1 MNHNS
6 FLKMGI
12 RETWGG
18 EKPFGLDVP
27 DRRQHLYIVGKSGT
41 GKTTLLLNSIIQDI
55 DAGHGVAVIDPH
67 GDLAYEILNHIPRHR
82 TDDVVYFDATAA
94 EYPIGLNLLQ
104 NVPPE
109 RRHRVAAELV
119 YSLKSIWRE
128 SWGPRMEYILY
139 AAVAALLDSIDG
151 SLLGVQRMLSDD
163 EYRHWIVRQV
173 KDPVVRRFWN
183 SEFEQYDERF
193 RREAV
198 APIENKVGQLLMAPP
213 MRNLLA
219 QVRRKIDARFMM
231 DNRRLFIANL
241 SKGVLGEDKAN
252 LLGSLLLT
260 SFQLAAMGR
269 ADIAEHKRQ
278 DFHLYVDEFHN
289 FTTDSFASILSEARK
304 YGLCMT
310 LSHQYIEQLPPTI
323 AAAVFGNVGNL
334 IAFRVGEHDA
344 THLAR
349 EFGDAFQPAEFSS
362 LGNHRVIAKLIDRGE
377 YREPFR
383 GRTLPTISPGYGTR
397 DNLIRRSRE
406 KYAVARRI
414 VEDKIERW
422 MHRVHF

>member
-1 MNHNS
+1 
-6 FLKMGI
+6 
-12 RETWGG
+12 
-18 EKPFGLDVP
+18 
-27 DRRQHLYIVGKSGT
+27 
-41 GKTTLLLNSIIQDI
+41 
-55 DAGHGVAVIDPH
+55 
-67 GDLAYEILNHIPRHR
+67 
-82 TDDVVYFDATAA
+82 
-94 EYPIGLNLLQ
+94 
-104 NVPPE
+104 
-109 RRHRVAAELV
+109 
-119 YSLKSIWRE
+119 
-128 SWGPRMEYILY
+128 
-139 AAVAALLDSIDG
+139 
-151 SLLGVQRMLSDD
+151 
-163 EYRHWIVRQV
+163 
-173 KDPVVRRFWN
+173 
-183 SEFEQYDERF
+183 
-193 RREAV
+193 
-198 APIENKVGQLLMAPP
+198 
-213 MRNLLA
+213 
-219 QVRRKIDARFMM
+219 
-231 DNRRLFIANL
+231 
-241 SKGVLGEDKAN
+241 VLGEDKAN